1 MPLGLIQYTLAIVS
15 TSQCMIAIAV
25 LLCPRS
31 AIRDSVNQEETCRDV
46 LVGQKPLL
54 LATKKGPGFRVS
66 ASHLWCWLERR
77 CRNYP
82 DSDIIIPQ
90 PAGEVHKPPPKIQSP
105 PCQVVSWN
113 CADKLTRLHFSGSQG
128 KSVVSSV
135 FPAPKGGPTHY
146 WILEVF
152 G

>member
-90 PAGEVHKPPPKIQSP
+90 PAGEVHKPPPQNPESSLPSCFLELCRQTHKAPFLWQSRKK
-105 PCQVVSWN
+105 C
-113 CADKLTRLHFSGSQG
+113 CIFCL
-128 KSVVSSV
+128 SSTKRR
-135 FPAPKGGPTHY
+135 PNT
-146 WILEVF
+146 LLDS
-152 G
+152 